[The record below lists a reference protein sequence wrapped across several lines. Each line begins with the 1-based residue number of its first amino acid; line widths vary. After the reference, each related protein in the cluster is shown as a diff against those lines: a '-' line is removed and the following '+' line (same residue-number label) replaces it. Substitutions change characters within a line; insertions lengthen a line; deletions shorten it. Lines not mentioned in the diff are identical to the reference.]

1 MQVEK
6 FVVHHNTYGV
16 GTVQS
21 ARPSDDGN
29 HVVLTIKFSGGTRG
43 VYADPQYWLTPEAEL
58 IRIAD
63 SLLPVIPHSEPTPE
77 RTPVY
82 YRCPD
87 CPTVYARWY
96 SNPWTGKGQQLENN
110 SPLNPVS
117 WRCFDCRKRRRGE
130 LSIARSKEF
139 RMVHKSDTDF
149 KARER
154 ERLRTWRKNNRE
166 HVRDY
171 KRQTRA
177 IKRQQQEGERTHGI
191 TVETVFTP
199 PLAA

>member
-1 MQVEK
+1 MQSK
-6 FVVHHNTYGV
+6 KPVVHHNTHGV

-21 ARPSDDGN
+21 ARLSDDGN
-29 HVVLTIKFSGGTRG
+29 HVVLTVKFFDRDRPI
-43 VYADPQYWLTPEAEL
+43 YAEPQFWSTPEAEL
-58 IRIAD
+58 LRIAD

-82 YRCPD
+82 YHCPD
-87 CPTVYARWY
+87 CNTDYPRWY
-96 SNPWTGKGQQLENN
+96 SHPWTGKGQQLENN
-110 SPLNPVS
+110 SPCNPAS
-117 WRCFDCRKRRRGE
+117 WRCFDCRKSRRGE
-130 LSIARSKEF
+130 LSIARSKAF

-166 HVRDY
+166 HVREY

-177 IKRQQQEGERTHGI
+177 IKRQHQEGERTHGI
-191 TVETVFTP
+191 TVETASAP